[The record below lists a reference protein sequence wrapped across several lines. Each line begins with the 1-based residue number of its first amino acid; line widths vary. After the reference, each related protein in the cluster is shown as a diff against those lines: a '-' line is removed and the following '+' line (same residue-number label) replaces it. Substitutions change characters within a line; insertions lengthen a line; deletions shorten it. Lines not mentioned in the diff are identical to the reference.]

1 MPRLML
7 LRHGKS
13 DWDTSNRGDRN
24 RPLSRRGERAS
35 ATMGVVLRK
44 MGEIPDRVIS
54 SPALRAESTA
64 AIVRLSGGW
73 EAPLE
78 IADELYGASPED
90 ALAVAARCGGD
101 AGRLMLVGH
110 EPTWSMLAERV
121 TGGRIAVRTA
131 TVVAF
136 DLDAATWDQ
145 APRSRGTLA
154 YALHPRLFDDG
165 DWAVE

>member
-24 RPLSRRGERAS
+24 RPLSRRGERA
-35 ATMGVVLRK
+35 ATTMGIVLRK
-44 MGEIPDRVIS
+44 MGEVPDRVIS

-73 EAPLE
+73 DAPLE
-78 IADELYGASPED
+78 IDDDLYGASPD
-90 ALAVAARCGGD
+90 AALEVAARHGGD

-110 EPTWSMLAERV
+110 EPTWSLLAERI
-121 TGGRIAVRTA
+121 TGGRVAVRTA

-136 DLDAATWDQ
+136 DLDTPAWDRATL
-145 APRSRGTLA
+145 SRGTLA
-154 YALHPRLFDDG
+154 YALHPRMFDDG
-165 DWAVE
+165 DWSLE